1 MDSSDSLL
9 SATPADLL
17 VAVDPVPTWEH
28 QWEASEIRIHTFS
41 SKHVDLISQGVFER
55 NEKIKEYNMAFL
67 FSFTCETGT
76 RSKIQLN

>member
-41 SKHVDLISQGVFER
+41 SKHVDLISQGVCLR
-55 NEKIKEYNMAFL
+55 GMKK
-67 FSFTCETGT
+67 
-76 RSKIQLN
+76 SKNITWHFYLVLLVKLALDPKFG